1 MNMIK
6 PLTVIFITTV
16 SSGLFAEPNPQVQ
29 FNTTPKTCILEEDQS
44 TCEFNLHV
52 YFKLAQFKE
61 LCLEIPQRPN
71 YTQCFSS
78 TDSISKKLKI
88 RTNYDIIVQLFDPI
102 EQQIVAQ
109 QKITV
114 AHYKEKS
121 YRVKRRFGWSL

>member
-6 PLTVIFITTV
+6 PFTFIFISTA
-16 SSGLFAEPNPQVQ
+16 SHGLLAEQNTQLQ
-29 FNTTPKTCILEEDQS
+29 FKTTPTTCILEHEQS
-44 TCEFNLHV
+44 TCEFDLHI

-78 TDSISKKLKI
+78 PKSINKHLQIK
-88 RTNYDIIVQLFDPI
+88 TNYDIMVHLIDPI
-102 EQQIVAQ
+102 GQRIVAQ